1 MNESQGGGVWNR
13 REFFFS
19 SSSSE
24 RESTEE
30 YDVFAEE
37 EAPFIDGRLMMN

>member
-1 MNESQGGGVWNR
+1 MKSKR
-13 REFFFS
+13 LLLFFS

-37 EAPFIDGRLMMN
+37 EALFIDGRLMMN

>member
-1 MNESQGGGVWNR
+1 MKSKRVLL
-13 REFFFS
+13 FFS

-24 RESTEE
+24 RENTEE